1 MFFRSVIALGV
12 CVGILGVAV
21 VGLGC
26 CMYRTNK
33 RMKRM
38 KRKSSDENIVYYNPA
53 QESAEI
59 LEGVDHLEQ
68 LKRRVLVERL
78 RSGID
83 REVEDLGFMT
93 NDTDE
98 FSFTHNYQTVRK
110 EVACS

>member
-1 MFFRSVIALGV
+1 MYIYVVYRSVIALGV

-21 VGLGC
+21 VGLGW

-38 KRKSSDENIVYYNPA
+38 KRSDENIVDYNPA
-53 QESAEI
+53 QDSAEI

-68 LKRRVLVERL
+68 LKRRVLVERIE
-78 RSGID
+78 SGID
-83 REVEDLGFMT
+83 REAEDLGFMT

-98 FSFTHNYQTVRK
+98 FFFHTQLSNT
-110 EVACS
+110 S